1 MNTILETFYKD
12 HQVKPFMT
20 TFRRRISMS
29 FFNSWLQINS
39 KGRADTG
46 TVPENY
52 RPSSK
57 EKSLSKRLSGW
68 LPLKLSCH

>member
-1 MNTILETFYKD
+1 MNPFLETFYKD
-12 HQVKPFMT
+12 DQVKLFMT
-20 TFRRRISMS
+20 TFQKR
-29 FFNSWLQINS
+29 NWQSWIQIDS
-39 KGRADTG
+39 KGGADTE

-57 EKSLSKRLSGW
+57 EKSLSKRLSDW